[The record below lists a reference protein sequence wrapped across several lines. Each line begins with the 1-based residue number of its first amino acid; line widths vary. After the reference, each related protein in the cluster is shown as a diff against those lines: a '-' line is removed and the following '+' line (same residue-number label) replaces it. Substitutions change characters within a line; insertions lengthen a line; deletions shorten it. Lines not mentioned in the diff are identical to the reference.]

1 MSKLKGRKRGSLLR
15 HVSVT
20 QSGWVASS
28 SFGGLLNHA
37 PSAASFG
44 VSPLAAI
51 KSWVELVDEPSR
63 ILNHI
68 KIYKA

>member
-20 QSGWVASS
+20 QSGSVASS
-28 SFGGLLNHA
+28 SFGGLLNNA

-44 VSPLAAI
+44 ASPPAI
-51 KSWVELVDEPSR
+51 KSWVELVADSSR
-63 ILNHI
+63 IFIFNHI
-68 KIYKA
+68 KI